1 MCQAYHQK
9 GRSECSSN
17 LIRADWIEQEVLHV
31 LRESVNSMDL
41 VDEVLNKIEEDVLQ
55 DKQPLELRFNEL
67 KLQVENK
74 TKQID
79 S

>member
-1 MCQAYHQK
+1 M
-9 GRSECSSN
+9 
-17 LIRADWIEQEVLHV
+17 

-41 VDEVLNKIEEDVLQ
+41 VDEVLNKIEEDVSQ

>member
-9 GRSECSSN
+9 GRSEYSSN

-41 VDEVLNKIEEDVLQ
+41 VDEAE
-55 DKQPLELRFNEL
+55 
-67 KLQVENK
+67 
-74 TKQID
+74 
-79 S
+79 

>member
-1 MCQAYHQK
+1 M
-9 GRSECSSN
+9 
-17 LIRADWIEQEVLHV
+17 

>member
-1 MCQAYHQK
+1 M
-9 GRSECSSN
+9 
-17 LIRADWIEQEVLHV
+17 

-41 VDEVLNKIEEDVLQ
+41 VDEVLNKIEEDVSQ
-55 DKQPLELRFNEL
+55 DKQPVELRYNEL

-79 S
+79 SLDERYTISDGEKS